1 MEKEDRN
8 EFVDLEAY
16 LIPETRIL
24 LAEINSQL
32 PHPKE
37 VLLRKVYNS
46 EEPWQVRKCVSYHI
60 DMPAKDEGNIVF
72 FTHELLHIYFDF
84 CQGMKIHDLEL
95 IHLVAPYGN
104 AYPEQPWYLP
114 NHFIT
119 LINHLQHPKMVNYYA
134 AYNYPLDK
142 IIVNF
147 ENPVDLLETFDK
159 NLKTAFDLEQ
169 PAHRYTAALG
179 YVNFLTLEL
188 YFPNP
193 AVRKELRNK
202 YSLQYD
208 KKFVGLRSIFQPVLE
223 KWNTEYYDLRQ
234 LIFDINDK
242 ATEYAKMD

>member
-8 EFVDLEAY
+8 KFVDLEAY

-60 DMPAKDEGNIVF
+60 DMPERDEGNLVSF
-72 FTHELLHIYFDF
+72 SHELLHIYFAF
-84 CQGMKIHDLEL
+84 CQGMKLSDTEL
-95 IHLVAPYGN
+95 LSLIPPYNSG
-104 AYPEQPWYLP
+104 YKDPWYLP
-114 NHFIT
+114 NHFIN
-119 LINHLQHPKMVNYYA
+119 LINHLQHHKMVPYFDAFNF
-134 AYNYPLDK
+134 PLDK

-147 ENPVDLLETFDK
+147 ENPVDLLETFDN

-223 KWNTEYYDLRQ
+223 KWNTEYNGLRQ
-234 LIFDINDK
+234 LIFDINVK
-242 ATEYAKMD
+242 AKEYAKMD